1 MVIYIISGVLGIFVQ
16 FVMKKIKVSLRKSW
30 RVRNENSNRFTY
42 FYFNSNKFHFIIKME
57 DATN

>member
-1 MVIYIISGVLGIFVQ
+1 MILGVLGLFVQ